1 MELRQIR
8 QFVALSEALN
18 FHRAA
23 KTLNISQPP
32 LSISIRK
39 LEQEFGVALFD
50 RQARGVSLTEAG
62 LAALPHARR
71 ILRDVESMGEAIEAT
86 VDGTGG
92 RLSVG
97 FVGSAVYMLLP
108 QVVPAFRSQRPA
120 VDLRL
125 REATTL
131 EILRGLEAGDLDIGV
146 LRTPVLD
153 VGEVVLEPLFR
164 EEMILLLPP
173 NHPLRGRE
181 TVKLED
187 LRDEPFIGNDRV
199 RLPNY
204 SNLSLSACEAAG
216 FQPRIVEEAAHLHT
230 LIALVES
237 GIGIALA
244 PAVSRIPG
252 GDRVGYARLTVK
264 GAPIMIGLA
273 LATRP
278 GENRP
283 VRDTFVTALREA
295 AHHLMQLEPV
305 PTGPTRLPR
314 ALAAPSLPKAAA
326 KAALRRR

>member
-8 QFVALSEALN
+8 QFVALSDALN

-23 KTLNISQPP
+23 KALNISQPP

-39 LEQEFGVALFD
+39 LEQEVGVALFE
-50 RQARGVSLTEAG
+50 RQARGVTLTEAG
-62 LAALPHARR
+62 LAALPHARK
-71 ILRDVESMGEAIEAT
+71 ILKGVEAMGEAIGAT

-97 FVGSAVYMLLP
+97 FVGSSVYMLLP
-108 QVVPAFRSQRPA
+108 KVVPLFRSQRPA

-131 EILRGLEAGDLDIGV
+131 EIVRGLESGDLDVGV

-173 NHPLRGRE
+173 NHPMRDQEVVR
-181 TVKLED
+181 LED
-187 LRDEPFIGNDRV
+187 LADEPFIGHDRA

-204 SNLSLSACEAAG
+204 WNLSLGACETVG

-237 GIGIALA
+237 GIGVAMA

-252 GDRVGYARLTVK
+252 SDRVNYARLTVK
-264 GAPIMIGLA
+264 GEPIMIGLA
-273 LATRP
+273 LATSR
-278 GENRP
+278 GEGR
-283 VRDTFVTALREA
+283 
-295 AHHLMQLEPV
+295 
-305 PTGPTRLPR
+305 PTRG
-314 ALAAPSLPKAAA
+314 AFV
-326 KAALRRR
+326 AALRNAADQLMELGPIPTGLARPKA